1 MSFIFSDA
9 ESFDQDIGNWD
20 TSNVETMECMFFGA
34 SSFNQDISAWCVE
47 QITQKP
53 FLFDKYARFEGLN
66 AKQPNW
72 GTPDK

>member
-1 MSFIFSDA
+1 MSA
-9 ESFDQDIGNWD
+9 
-20 TSNVETMECMFFGA
+20 MFLHA

-53 FLFDKYARFEGLN
+53 SNFDEKAGFESVN

-72 GTPDK
+72 GDAC